1 MAAQKTCRLDLA
13 LQGGGSHGA
22 FTWGVL
28 DALLEDGRFE
38 FDGISGTSAGAMN
51 AVVLAA
57 GFAEAKTEG
66 LSSAA
71 AHRLRCDLARE
82 KLHTFWHEVGKIGTL
97 LAASPASFAAQMMP
111 WLKPVLSPAQ
121 SNPFDINPLRR
132 ILNQLVDFDLIARL
146 HGEKWMP
153 QLFICATSVRTG
165 KGEIFANRNLSS
177 QVVMASA
184 CLPLLYQA
192 VEIDGEQY
200 WDGGYAGNPALYPLI
215 YHTPANDIL
224 LVQINPV
231 AIDQMPNSLD
241 EIQDRVNQ
249 ITFNAG
255 LLSELRAI
263 RFVTRL
269 LEEQKL
275 DTSRYRKIFLQ
286 QIDGGSALMAYGSDS
301 KVKSDWEFLQT
312 LFEQGRVADEQWL
325 KTDVK
330 YLGVKNTMPK
340 LLD

>member
-1 MAAQKTCRLDLA
+1 MATHKTYRLDLA

-28 DALLEDGRFE
+28 DALLENGAYE
-38 FDGISGTSAGAMN
+38 FDGVSGTSAGAMN

-57 GFAEAKTEG
+57 GFAEADTEG
-66 LSSAA
+66 MDEAE
-71 AHRLRCDLARE
+71 AHRARCELART
-82 KLHTFWHEVGKIGTL
+82 KLHDFWFEVGKIGTL
-97 LAASPASFAAQMMP
+97 LAASPATFAAQMMP
-111 WLKPVLSPAQ
+111 WLKPMLSPAQ

-132 ILNQLVDFDLIARL
+132 ILNQLVDFELIASL
-146 HGEKWMP
+146 KDAKWLP

-165 KGEIFANRNLSS
+165 KGVIFTNDNVSS
-177 QVVMASA
+177 QAVMASA
-184 CLPLLYQA
+184 CLPMLYQS

-215 YHTPANDIL
+215 YNTPANDIL

-231 AIDQMPNSLD
+231 AIEIMPKTLD
-241 EIQDRVNQ
+241 EIQDRANQ

-269 LEEQKL
+269 LEEEKL
-275 DTSRYRKIFLQ
+275 DVTRYRKVFLH
-286 QIDGGSALMAYGSDS
+286 QIDGGAFLETHGSDS
-301 KVKSDWEFLQT
+301 KVKSDWVFLQA
-312 LFEQGRVADEQWL
+312 LFEQGREAGKKWM
-325 KTDVK
+325 KTNTK
-330 YLGVKNTMPK
+330 HLGVKNTMPK
-340 LLD
+340 LLG